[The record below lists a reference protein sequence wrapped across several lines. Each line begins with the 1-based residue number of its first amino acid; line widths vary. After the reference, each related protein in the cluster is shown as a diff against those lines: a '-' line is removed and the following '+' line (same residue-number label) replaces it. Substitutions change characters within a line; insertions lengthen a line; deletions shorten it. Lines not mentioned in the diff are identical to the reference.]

1 MNKLKNTVL
10 VTILDLMVFL
20 ASFNIQEK
28 QYSLIVSGVCILIML
43 ILSKIILDIVIESLQ
58 EKYKSI
64 DDMFIELKN
73 NSEKNS
79 NLVIDKINEVHL
91 QNEKLLE
98 KLSKTNKDMSDN
110 LLSSIDINNTLVND
124 LNNYNLEINKILESN
139 ITNMSNEVLK
149 CQNQNVEIIKN
160 IEKLFIEYNEKLL
173 SNIESMNIS
182 LENNINI
189 GTNNIIEELSKNDK
203 KLSDDLSNSIQK
215 IDNIFGK
222 SNEVISKSFSDINSE
237 IQNNNETS
245 INRLDELSKDI
256 VSNLQDMGLLFDS
269 TLNEMKSSIE
279 KQNEKNNRDLNR
291 SIEGNIKKLKKE
303 IAEGNDQSI
312 DILDNMK
319 EEQVNNIKEIK
330 DIIQKITELQKGLL
344 DALYINQQKM
354 LELNEEDINLMKE
367 MVR

>member
-1 MNKLKNTVL
+1 
-10 VTILDLMVFL
+10 
-20 ASFNIQEK
+20 
-28 QYSLIVSGVCILIML
+28 ML
-43 ILSKIILDIVIESLQ
+43 FRS
-58 EKYKSI
+58 
-64 DDMFIELKN
+64 
-73 NSEKNS
+73 
-79 NLVIDKINEVHL
+79 
-91 QNEKLLE
+91 
-98 KLSKTNKDMSDN
+98 
-110 LLSSIDINNTLVND
+110 
-124 LNNYNLEINKILESN
+124 
-139 ITNMSNEVLK
+139 
-149 CQNQNVEIIKN
+149 
-160 IEKLFIEYNEKLL
+160 
-173 SNIESMNIS
+173 
-182 LENNINI
+182 
-189 GTNNIIEELSKNDK
+189 
-203 KLSDDLSNSIQK
+203 QK

-256 VSNLQDMGLLFDS
+256 VSNLQDMGLLFDD

-303 IAEGNDQSI
+303 IVEGNDQSI

-319 EEQVNNIKEIK
+319 EEQANNIKEIK
-330 DIIQKITELQKGLL
+330 DIIQKITELQKELL

>member
-28 QYSLIVSGVCILIML
+28 QYSLIISGVCILIML
-43 ILSKIILDIVIESLQ
+43 ILSKMILDIVIKLIQ

-73 NSEKNS
+73 NDKENI

-91 QNEKLLE
+91 QNEKLLQ
-98 KLSKTNKDMSDN
+98 KLSKINKDMSDN
-110 LLSSIDINNTLVND
+110 LLSSIDINKTLVND
-124 LNNYNLEINKILESN
+124 LNNHNVEINKILENNSA
-139 ITNMSNEVLK
+139 NMSNEVLK
-149 CQNQNVEIIKN
+149 CQNQNLEIIKN
-160 IEKLFIEYNEKLL
+160 IKKLFIEYNEKLL
-173 SNIESMNIS
+173 SNIESMNMS
-182 LENNINI
+182 LANNINI
-189 GTNNIIEELSKNDK
+189 GINNIIEELSKNDK

-291 SIEGNIKKLKKE
+291 SIEVNIKKLKKE

-319 EEQVNNIKEIK
+319 QEQGNNIKEIK
-330 DIIQKITELQKGLL
+330 DIIQKITELQKELL

>member
-28 QYSLIVSGVCILIML
+28 QYSLIISGVCILIML
-43 ILSKIILDIVIESLQ
+43 ILSKMILDIVIKLIQ

-73 NSEKNS
+73 NDKENI

-91 QNEKLLE
+91 QNEKLLQ
-98 KLSKTNKDMSDN
+98 KLSKINKDMSDN
-110 LLSSIDINNTLVND
+110 LLSSIDINKTLVND
-124 LNNYNLEINKILESN
+124 LNNHNVEINKILENNSA
-139 ITNMSNEVLK
+139 NMSNEVLK
-149 CQNQNVEIIKN
+149 CQNQNLEIIKN
-160 IEKLFIEYNEKLL
+160 IKKLFIEYNEKLL
-173 SNIESMNIS
+173 SNIESMNMS
-182 LENNINI
+182 LANNINI
-189 GTNNIIEELSKNDK
+189 GINNIIEELSKNDK

-319 EEQVNNIKEIK
+319 QEQGNNIKEIK
-330 DIIQKITELQKGLL
+330 DIIQKITELQKELL